1 MEIWLLPFAMFGMGT
16 LVMFLAL
23 TVFGEYRKAFLADP
37 MAVMTMDVF
46 LAAMNRGG
54 PVLLAVLALVGGAML
69 SASGVILFVAL
80 VLWEMTPLWQA
91 IRITLGV

>member
-1 MEIWLLPFAMFGMGT
+1 MEIWLLPFAMFAMGM

-23 TVFGEYRKAFLADP
+23 TLFGEYRKAFMANP
-37 MAVMTMDVF
+37 MAVMTLDVF

-54 PVLLAVLALVGGAML
+54 PVLLAVVALFGGAML

-80 VLWEMTPLWQA
+80 VLWEMAPLWRA

>member
-16 LVMFLAL
+16 LVMLLAL
-23 TVFGEYRKAFLADP
+23 TLFGEYRKAFLADP

-46 LAAMNRGG
+46 LVAMNRGG

-80 VLWEMTPLWQA
+80 VLWEMTPLWRA
-91 IRITLGV
+91 MRITLGV